1 MSPTQS
7 GQSSTTSLVAR
18 SRTGPRALRLGE
30 DERDFG
36 WMMFAGV
43 MLLVLGCTNTVEGVA
58 AVSGSDFFV
67 ARAHYLFGDLGS
79 WGWVI
84 WLLGV
89 AQGLTGV
96 GILVKNQ
103 FARWLGV
110 AFASGNTLAQM
121 LMIQAY
127 PLWSLALVGLDIIV
141 IYALVVHGGR
151 SYRPA

>member
-1 MSPTQS
+1 VTPPQT
-7 GQSSTTSLVAR
+7 
-18 SRTGPRALRLGE
+18 LRLGE
-30 DERDFG
+30 DNKGAG
-36 WMMFAGV
+36 WVTFAGV

-67 ARAHYLFGDLGS
+67 TRAHYLFGDLSS

-84 WLLGV
+84 WLIGV

-96 GILVKNQ
+96 AVLVKNQ

-110 AFASGNTLAQM
+110 AFAFSNALAQM

-127 PLWSLALVGLDIIV
+127 PFWSLALLSLDLLV
-141 IYALVVHGGR
+141 MYGLVVYAGR

>member
-1 MSPTQS
+1 MS
-7 GQSSTTSLVAR
+7 VAVKNAQ
-18 SRTGPRALRLGE
+18 ALRLGE
-30 DERDFG
+30 DDRNNG
-36 WMMFAGV
+36 WVMFAGV

-67 ARAHYLFGDLGS
+67 TRAHYLFGDLSS

-84 WLLGV
+84 WLVGV

-96 GILVKNQ
+96 GVLLKNQ

-110 AFASGNTLAQM
+110 AFAFGNALAQL

-127 PLWSLALVGLDIIV
+127 PFWSLALVSLDILV
-141 IYALVVHGGR
+141 MYGLVVYGGR
-151 SYRPA
+151 AYRSV

>member
-1 MSPTQS
+1 
-7 GQSSTTSLVAR
+7 
-18 SRTGPRALRLGE
+18 
-30 DERDFG
+30 
-36 WMMFAGV
+36 MFAGV

-67 ARAHYLFGDLGS
+67 TRAHYLFGDLSG

-84 WLLGV
+84 WIVGV

-96 GILVKNQ
+96 GVLLKNQ

-110 AFASGNTLAQM
+110 AFAFGNALAQM

-127 PLWSLALVGLDIIV
+127 PFWSLALVSLDVLVMYGLWFTVAAPI
-141 IYALVVHGGR
+141 A
-151 SYRPA
+151 SA

>member
-1 MSPTQS
+1 
-7 GQSSTTSLVAR
+7 
-18 SRTGPRALRLGE
+18 
-30 DERDFG
+30 
-36 WMMFAGV
+36 MFAGV

-58 AVSGSDFFV
+58 AVSGSDVFV
-67 ARAHYLFGDLGS
+67 TRAHYLFGDLSG

-84 WLLGV
+84 WTLGV

-96 GILVKNQ
+96 GVLVKNQ

-110 AFASGNTLAQM
+110 AFAAANTMAQM

-127 PLWSLALVGLDIIV
+127 PFWSLALVSLDV
-141 IYALVVHGGR
+141 LVMYGLVVYGGR

>member
-1 MSPTQS
+1 MSIAAT
-7 GQSSTTSLVAR
+7 
-18 SRTGPRALRLGE
+18 RAEVLRLGE
-30 DERDFG
+30 DDRGRG
-36 WMMFAGV
+36 WVTFAAA

-58 AVSGSDFFV
+58 AATGSDFFV
-67 ARAHYLFGDLGS
+67 TRAHYLFGDLSS

-84 WLLGV
+84 WVIGV

-96 GILVKNQ
+96 GVLVKNQ

-110 AFASGNTLAQM
+110 VFAALNALAQM

-127 PLWSLALVGLDIIV
+127 PFWSLALLSLDVVV
-141 IYALVVHGGR
+141 IYGLVVYGGR